1 MPPVSTTG
9 ERCACVI
16 PSPSPEFAMTTQRR
30 SMASLP
36 LALALALLT
45 PSLTAAQ
52 GIDTPRVP
60 VRTALAEINTLRA
73 EHAALYNKK
82 DTAAVTAMYLP
93 DAVLIRPDGST
104 LMGSAAI
111 GKAFAEEAAG
121 W

>member
-1 MPPVSTTG
+1 
-9 ERCACVI
+9 
-16 PSPSPEFAMTTQRR
+16 
-30 SMASLP
+30 MASLP